1 MRLALCN
8 TISCLVTNIKVL
20 LHIRYLQNIPY
31 QNHID
36 FYFSLQFQNMSISQ
50 DIFGNFVSKQACLNM
65 NNLYQCLII
74 RIILYDCKSAMLLPI
89 LSGYLVSYAATN
101 ISRMP
106 RNQIMEYWQYSM
118 LKISPILIHIR
129 IWYVTWQS
137 CMYCK
142 EYLNLLVKLQSKQI
156 LYCTCN
162 YFWYLN
168 A

>member
-31 QNHID
+31 RNHID

-65 NNLYQCLII
+65 SNLYQGLII

-89 LSGYLVSYAATN
+89 LYDCKSAMLLPILAGYLISYAATN
-101 ISRMP
+101 ISKMP
-106 RNQIMEYWQYSM
+106 RNQIMEYWRYSM
-118 LKISPILIHIR
+118 LEISPILIHIR
-129 IWYVTWQS
+129 I
-137 CMYCK
+137 
-142 EYLNLLVKLQSKQI
+142 
-156 LYCTCN
+156 
-162 YFWYLN
+162 
-168 A
+168 